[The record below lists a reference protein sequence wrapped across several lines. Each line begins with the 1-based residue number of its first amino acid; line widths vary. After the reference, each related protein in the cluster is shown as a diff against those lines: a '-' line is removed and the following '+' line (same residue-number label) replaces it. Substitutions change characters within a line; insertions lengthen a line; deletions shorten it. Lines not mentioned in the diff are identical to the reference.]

1 MDARLPTHVEV
12 AGLIRAVEAQ
22 GGFAMVIH
30 KGEREAGAFLV
41 IVTERGANARIY
53 QRVPSLD
60 GDRTWMQVKA
70 QVAEDNSEF
79 QDYLNR
85 RLQNDPDLWVVE
97 LDIANGERFI
107 GLPPFSG

>member
-12 AGLIRAVEAQ
+12 TGLIRAVEAQ
-22 GGFAMVIH
+22 GGFATVIR

-41 IVTERGANARIY
+41 VITERGANARVY
-53 QRVPSLD
+53 ERVPSLD
-60 GDRTWMQVKA
+60 GERKWLLAKTQA
-70 QVAEDNSEF
+70 TEDNSEF

-85 RLQNDPDLWVVE
+85 RLQRDPDLWAVE

-107 GLPPFSG
+107 GLPPIAG